1 MLVLDEQLKDH
12 HLIAAIAAW
21 YPGTV
26 THIQTLRPTTVVKD
40 DNIAAILLTARRPT
54 FVTINVDDFWCKIQ
68 PHAGYCILAIDL
80 TQGDVDDLPLQL
92 RALLK
97 LPFFRTQA
105 SRMGKII
112 RVQATRIRYYERDGQ
127 MQEINH
133 TR

>member
-21 YPGTV
+21 YPGA

-40 DNIAAILLTARRPT
+40 DNIAALLLTARRPT
-54 FVTINVDDFWCKIQ
+54 FVTINADDFWRKIQ
-68 PHAGYCILAIDL
+68 PHVGYCILAIDL

-97 LPFFRTQA
+97 LPAFRTQA

-127 MQEINH
+127 VQEINH